1 MAIDR
6 PTFGGVNVGNIS
18 TGANEFADKLMD
30 LGFKLNAQDR
40 LKQEDK
46 LREEQLAYARNR
58 DALADKRYDEN
69 IARAEAEK
77 NNLRLKEAN
86 TADALNALEN
96 KDMFIANKIAGEKKA
111 AYDSLNNLEGQEK
124 IDTKNQLDIYFAGQG
139 AVESGK
145 NWLNNAQTNTNVDAG
160 TLYSARLNKEK
171 LANDRA
177 DRAEDLRWKEKEYN
191 LNLMKTRM
199 SGEPKYKGQVYTD
212 PKTGSFVT
220 TRSPEE
226 ERVLA
231 QNGWSFGKNPNA
243 GKTDSTTGAKKDGDK
258 DYTSGYKKLEE
269 KVLDYGSFDDSTA
282 LENLEMLKM
291 LKINPNDVDSMI
303 TKIEANTAFDKTLN
317 YKDMNK
323 YGPQIKSSDGKL
335 LPLGDGIE
343 LIKKEG
349 YITVFENGKPV
360 LYKPTETKAIEEKL
374 KEVDKTSKAPEDSVK
389 SDIDKLR
396 SEIAGKKQE
405 KIDSFTPYVGGVGV
419 PYDKNKAIEQQKI
432 LLAKKENEDKIKKE
446 YESLNS
452 KFKSDVSL
460 DDYISNPRY
469 KQLYDLDYKN
479 K

>member
-18 TGANEFADKLMD
+18 TGANEFSDKLMD

-374 KEVDKTSKAPEDSVK
+374 KEQEKTSKAPEGISQKDIAPVKKTEDEVLNDRFISGVPQELITGNRTPAIKKVDQIAESYNSK
-389 SDIDKLR
+389 SDAFKRDV
-396 SEIAGKKQE
+396 SESE
-405 KIDSFTPYVGGVGV
+405 YR
-419 PYDKNKAIEQQKI
+419 KNKQAYDN
-432 LLAKKENEDKIKKE
+432 L
-446 YESLNS
+446 YEL
-452 KFKSDVSL
+452 
-460 DDYISNPRY
+460 RY
-469 KQLYDLDYKN
+469 K
-479 K
+479 